1 MSWVAPL
8 PSFSSSPGIPS
19 NHRLICR
26 EGDQPNIL
34 WISQELVEYLQD
46 SGCNFCE
53 HFGMSKRIGQLL
65 KLKQKTSDICAVV
78 FFTQVLMHIFFDS
91 LVFFS
96 YELPLHVCCR
106 LQSDSVHID
115 ASHQSLCGKIVQCR
129 QAQLW
134 VECRFMGF
142 TCLGSLCKFISSA
155 ERGAHGLHVKWRQPL
170 FASMPRHCPACHLW
184 ILSLRCIILCILHH
198 WMLY

>member
-78 FFTQVLMHIFFDS
+78 FFYPSFDAYFFWFS
-91 LVFFS
+91 CFF
-96 YELPLHVCCR
+96 
-106 LQSDSVHID
+106 
-115 ASHQSLCGKIVQCR
+115 
-129 QAQLW
+129 QLW
-134 VECRFMGF
+134 TSTSCLLSTSEWFCAHWCFSSKFMWQN
-142 TCLGSLCKFISSA
+142 
-155 ERGAHGLHVKWRQPL
+155 R
-170 FASMPRHCPACHLW
+170 SMPSGSTLSWVSFHGFHL
-184 ILSLRCIILCILHH
+184 SR
-198 WMLY
+198 